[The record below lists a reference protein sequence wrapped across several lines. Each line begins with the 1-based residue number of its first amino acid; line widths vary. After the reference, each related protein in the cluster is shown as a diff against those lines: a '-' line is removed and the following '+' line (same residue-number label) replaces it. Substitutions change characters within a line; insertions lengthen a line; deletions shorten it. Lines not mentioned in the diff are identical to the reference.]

1 MHDELRIHLD
11 RLDRVTV
18 SLARAEIYRAIDRA
32 DGDVHL
38 DLGDMEW
45 VDRIGLAL
53 LAAAHE
59 RSHRRGHHLVVHCNS
74 PALRRTLAVTR
85 LARVLHLA
93 PV

>member
-1 MHDELRIHLD
+1 MHDELRIQLD

-32 DGDVHL
+32 DGDIHL

-74 PALRRTLAVTR
+74 PALRRRLAVTR

-93 PV
+93 PA